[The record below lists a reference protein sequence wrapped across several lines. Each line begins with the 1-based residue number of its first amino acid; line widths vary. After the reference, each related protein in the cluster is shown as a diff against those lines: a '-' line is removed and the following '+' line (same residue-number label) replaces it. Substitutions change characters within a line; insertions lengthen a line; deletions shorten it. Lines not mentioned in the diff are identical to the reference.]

1 MRDDLVA
8 LRMLVVGSVGI
19 DRDTLRAAA
28 AQAPLPL
35 EVLEAETAP
44 RAAAFLEDGRFDIV
58 LLDDALPAD
67 DWRRVTCT
75 ARACRT
81 PPFVVALAD
90 DLSHYAA
97 GTLDADAVARKPA
110 AAAGAQELMH
120 ACVQTRFPSRLLI
133 VDDSPTM
140 RTIVKKIL
148 SASRF
153 PVDISETSDG
163 RAALEMIARGAF
175 DIVFLDYNM
184 PGLNGVATLSELRR
198 TAPCIKVVIMTSD
211 GNPGVEERARENGAN
226 AFLRKP
232 FYPADVDA
240 VLYGLFGLQP
250 LAKAG

>member
-1 MRDDLVA
+1 
-8 LRMLVVGSVGI
+8 
-19 DRDTLRAAA
+19 
-28 AQAPLPL
+28 
-35 EVLEAETAP
+35 
-44 RAAAFLEDGRFDIV
+44 
-58 LLDDALPAD
+58 
-67 DWRRVTCT
+67 
-75 ARACRT
+75 
-81 PPFVVALAD
+81 
-90 DLSHYAA
+90 
-97 GTLDADAVARKPA
+97 
-110 AAAGAQELMH
+110 
-120 ACVQTRFPSRLLI
+120 
-133 VDDSPTM
+133 
-140 RTIVKKIL
+140 
-148 SASRF
+148 ASRF

-211 GNPGVEERARENGAN
+211 GNPGVEERAREAGAN